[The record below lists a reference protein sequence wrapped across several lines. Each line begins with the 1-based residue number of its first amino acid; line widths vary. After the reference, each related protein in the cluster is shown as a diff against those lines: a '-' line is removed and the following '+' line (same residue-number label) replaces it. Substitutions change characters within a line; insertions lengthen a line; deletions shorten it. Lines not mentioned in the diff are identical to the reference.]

1 MTEWDFVK
9 LLENFGMDV
18 SKFYATREHELEYV
32 RGKFVLNIPNYYTE
46 ENDTIAY
53 YNSREQAFFISRKL
67 YYRFKSK
74 LNRIEILGEN
84 CPNCDMTR
92 DYQRYEMDD
101 VKGVTEAVTYL
112 AKRFKQI
119 RNNIQL
125 KLIKEDF

>member
-18 SKFYATREHELEYV
+18 SKFHASGEHDLEYV
-32 RGKFVLNIPNYYTE
+32 RAKFMLNFPNYK

-67 YYRFKSK
+67 YYRFNSK
-74 LNRIEILGEN
+74 LNQISILGEN

-101 VKGVTEAVTYL
+101 VKGVTEAITYL

-119 RNNIQL
+119 SNDIRI
-125 KLIKEDF
+125 KIVKEDF

>member
-9 LLENFGMDV
+9 LLENYGMDV
-18 SKFYATREHELEYV
+18 SKIHAPGEDELEYV
-32 RGKFVLNIPNYYTE
+32 RAKFLLNLSNYKE

-53 YNSREQAFFISRKL
+53 YNRREQAFFISRKL
-67 YYRFKSK
+67 HYRFKNKIS
-74 LNRIEILGEN
+74 RICILGEN

-101 VKGVTEAVTYL
+101 EKGVTDAITYL

-119 RNNIQL
+119 SNDIRI
-125 KLIKEDF
+125 KIVKEDF